1 MFLPT
6 TPEEM
11 KQLGWDA
18 LDIILI
24 SGDSYID
31 SPFIGTA
38 VIGKVLQRAGY
49 RVGIIAQP
57 DIQTAGDITRLGEPR
72 LFWGVTGGSIDSMIA
87 NYTSLKKKRKR
98 DDYTPGGLNTR
109 RPDRA
114 AIIYTNL
121 IRRNFKNTKPI
132 VLGGLEASLRR
143 VPHYDYWDDRVRS
156 SILLDAKADYLL
168 YGMAESAVIELAAA
182 LSKNNDPRSIR
193 GLCYL
198 ASESELAGRTTEYIE
213 LPCFET
219 VEKDKKA
226 FTEMFR
232 TFYQNNDPLT
242 ARGLYQKQGN
252 RYLVHNPPAMPLTQ
266 AELDGIYAISYE
278 RAQHPH
284 YEKLGKVKALETI
297 KFSIQTHRG
306 CYGECNFC
314 AIAVHEGRT
323 VQWRSQESI
332 LAEARRLT
340 AYPDFTGYIRDV
352 GGPTANMYGF
362 ECHDKLRRGS
372 CRDKRCLSPKV
383 CTSLKAD
390 HQQQLELLCKLRRIE
405 GVKKVFVASGIR
417 YDLLLSDRLHGTAYL
432 KEVIGHH
439 VSGQMKI
446 APEHTNNAVLRTMGK
461 PGTAAL
467 LEFKA
472 LFDKI
477 TERAGKEQF
486 LTYYFIAAH
495 PGCTAANMKQLKQFI
510 SQNLKMNPEQ
520 VQIFL
525 PAPSTWSSVMYYTGL
540 DPFTGKSVFV
550 EKDLRNK
557 EIQKNIV
564 TGKSAPRQPHKS
576 GATGTERPLRRKT
589 LRKPV

>member
-1 MFLPT
+1 M
-6 TPEEM
+6 
-11 KQLGWDA
+11 
-18 LDIILI
+18 
-24 SGDSYID
+24 
-31 SPFIGTA
+31 
-38 VIGKVLQRAGY
+38 
-49 RVGIIAQP
+49 
-57 DIQTAGDITRLGEPR
+57 
-72 LFWGVTGGSIDSMIA
+72 
-87 NYTSLKKKRKR
+87 
-98 DDYTPGGLNTR
+98 
-109 RPDRA
+109 
-114 AIIYTNL
+114 
-121 IRRNFKNTKPI
+121 
-132 VLGGLEASLRR
+132 
-143 VPHYDYWDDRVRS
+143 
-156 SILLDAKADYLL
+156 
-168 YGMAESAVIELAAA
+168 
-182 LSKNNDPRSIR
+182 
-193 GLCYL
+193 
-198 ASESELAGRTTEYIE
+198 
-213 LPCFET
+213 
-219 VEKDKKA
+219 
-226 FTEMFR
+226 
-232 TFYQNNDPLT
+232 
-242 ARGLYQKQGN
+242 
-252 RYLVHNPPAMPLTQ
+252 
-266 AELDGIYAISYE
+266 
-278 RAQHPH
+278 
-284 YEKLGKVKALETI
+284 
-297 KFSIQTHRG
+297 
-306 CYGECNFC
+306 
-314 AIAVHEGRT
+314 
-323 VQWRSQESI
+323 
-332 LAEARRLT
+332 
-340 AYPDFTGYIRDV
+340 
-352 GGPTANMYGF
+352 
-362 ECHDKLRRGS
+362 
-372 CRDKRCLSPKV
+372 
-383 CTSLKAD
+383 
-390 HQQQLELLCKLRRIE
+390 
-405 GVKKVFVASGIR
+405 KKVFVASGIR